1 MKLSDRFDALD
12 ATRSPDLWQ
21 NIELREPAPAPPVGP
36 QGRRS
41 AAAIVALVVAVGATA
56 LAARAFIGMEAREP
70 GATASVQPKANGVIW
85 FRVGGGDGPSF
96 VYEVRPDGSGQR
108 LVFDSEPPRFSQIAW
123 SPDGTRIAFV
133 DPVVGRRGIYVSDP
147 DGTDAQRLTEG
158 VNDGWPSWSPDGTRI
173 AFSSTRYDLSIGTC
187 EPGADLR
194 CPTDIYMVDA
204 GGGNVTRLTT
214 DPAADYQP
222 AWSPDGSRIA
232 FVKAFNGTATAVYSM
247 DTDGT
252 DVSPVSS
259 HQGGSDFSPSWSS
272 DGTQVVFAGIRN
284 EDWGIYVVN
293 ADGSDEHRLLGGMGA
308 WHAEDPVWSPDG
320 KLIAFVGN
328 PSTPDYSL
336 DDAVYV
342 MRPDGSDLERLSN
355 KDLDTYGVAG
365 DIAWRP
371 IPVETTPGPTPT
383 PATSPSVSDPIPIQ
397 SSPGSVSAVA
407 YGFGSVWIASY
418 DGSQEGWI
426 TRLDPTNGRRLARIS
441 TGDVLP
447 TWETGGGGL
456 TAGAG
461 SLWLA
466 GAAAA
471 RGETGGV
478 HAFLLRID
486 PETNAVV
493 ARVDLGTG
501 SGADVAV
508 DESGVW
514 TLSFSVTNRSTQ
526 MLVTRVDPSSN
537 AIVATIPLD
546 ASYGHYIFAV
556 QDSIVTQTNEV
567 HQHTVAGTVLNIIDP
582 ATNTIETSEPLG
594 TYAWPAA
601 DETRLWALGGQTI
614 MSIDP
619 ASGKVLETWQI
630 SNTGDAAAAG
640 EGGVWFLDPSHRAAI
655 NRFDPSTQ
663 RVDSSVRLDRDLTP
677 IAMAVAPGSVW
688 VLNYEGTVTRVGLN

>member
-12 ATRSPDLWQ
+12 ATRSPDLWRS
-21 NIELREPAPAPPVGP
+21 IELREPAPAPSAGP
-36 QGRRS
+36 RGRRS
-41 AAAIVALVVAVGATA
+41 AAAIVALVVATGAIA
-56 LAARAFIGMEAREP
+56 FAARAFIGMEPREP
-70 GATASVQPKANGVIW
+70 VATASVQPKANGVIW

-96 VYEVRPDGSGQR
+96 VYEVQADGSGQR
-108 LVFDSEPPRFSQIAW
+108 LVFGSQPPRFSQIAW

-133 DPVVGRRGIYVSDP
+133 DPVVGRRGIYVSNP

-173 AFSSTRYDLSIGTC
+173 AFSSTRYDPGIGTC
-187 EPGADLR
+187 EPGSDLR
-194 CPTDIYMVDA
+194 CPTDIYTVDA
-204 GGGNVTRLTT
+204 DGGNVTRLTT
-214 DPAADYQP
+214 DSVADYQP
-222 AWSPDGSRIA
+222 AWSPGGFRIA
-232 FVKAFNGTATAVYSM
+232 FVKAFNETATAVYAI
-247 DTDGT
+247 DADGT
-252 DVSPVSS
+252 DVGPVST
-259 HQGGSDFSPSWSS
+259 HQGGSDFSPSWSP
-272 DGTQVVFAGIRN
+272 DGTHVVFAAIRN

-293 ADGSDEHRLLGGMGA
+293 ADGSDEHAIVGPGRYVD
-308 WHAEDPVWSPDG
+308 DPVWSPDG

-328 PSTPDYSL
+328 PSTPDYSP

-342 MRPDGSDLERLSN
+342 MRPDGTDVERLSN
-355 KDLDTYGVAG
+355 RDLDTYGVAG
-365 DIAWRP
+365 DIAWQP

-407 YGFGSVWIASY
+407 YGFGSVWISSY
-418 DGSQEGWI
+418 DGSHEGWI

-441 TGDVLP
+441 TGDVFP

-471 RGETGGV
+471 PGEIGGV

-508 DESGVW
+508 NESGVW

-556 QDSIVTQTNEV
+556 QGSIVAQTNEV

-582 ATNTIETSEPLG
+582 ATNTIEGSTPVG
-594 TYAWPAA
+594 TYALPAKA
-601 DETRLWALGGQTI
+601 EDGLWALDGQTI

-619 ASGKVLETWQI
+619 ATGNVLDSWSI
-630 SNTGDAAAAG
+630 SNTGDAIAVG
-640 EGGVWFLDPSHRAAI
+640 VGGVWFLDPSHRAAI
-655 NRFDPSTQ
+655 NRFDPSTGQ
-663 RVDSSVRLDRDLTP
+663 VDISVRLDRESTP
-677 IAMAVAPGSVW
+677 IAMAVAPGYVW
-688 VLNYEGTVTRVGLN
+688 VLNYEGTVTRVALS